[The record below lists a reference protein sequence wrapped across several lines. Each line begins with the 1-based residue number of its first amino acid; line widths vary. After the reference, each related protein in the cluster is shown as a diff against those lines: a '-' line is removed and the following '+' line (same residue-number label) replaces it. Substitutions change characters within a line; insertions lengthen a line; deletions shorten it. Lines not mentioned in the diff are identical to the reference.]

1 MHYNNEIYSDAT
13 SDALLPSGYGNRTE
27 PTGDKADSDR
37 THDRM
42 SPPPS
47 YDEVVFNVEESKK
60 YYNHLLNGSGGTTI
74 SFNIVITKTLFGVI
88 Q

>member
-1 MHYNNEIYSDAT
+1 MYYNNEIYSDAT
-13 SDALLPSGYGNRTE
+13 SDALLPLGYGNRTE
-27 PTGDKADSDR
+27 PTGDKADSDM

-60 YYNHLLNGSGGTTI
+60 HYNHLLNGSGTI
-74 SFNIVITKTLFGVI
+74 FFNIVIIKTFFN
-88 Q
+88 